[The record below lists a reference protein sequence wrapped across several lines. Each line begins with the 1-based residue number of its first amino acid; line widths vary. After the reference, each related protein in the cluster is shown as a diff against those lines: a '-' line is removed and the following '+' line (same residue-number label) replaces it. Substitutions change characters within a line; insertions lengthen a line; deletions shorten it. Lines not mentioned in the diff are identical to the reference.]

1 MVRGAGSYFPEIWK
15 GVHSGRA
22 VSSLSNFLKLSTEHL
37 INSLSEFDITYPS
50 ELDDR
55 GRFKDHVT
63 TLSNHRRRRRSA
75 SEETGPIT
83 YQVGTVVY

>member
-1 MVRGAGSYFPEIWK
+1 MLI
-15 GVHSGRA
+15 
-22 VSSLSNFLKLSTEHL
+22 LLCLNDIIITFLKLSTEHL
-37 INSLSEFDITYPS
+37 INSLSEFDITYPT

-63 TLSNHRRRRRSA
+63 TLSNHRRRRRST

-83 YQVGTVVY
+83 YQVGAGTY